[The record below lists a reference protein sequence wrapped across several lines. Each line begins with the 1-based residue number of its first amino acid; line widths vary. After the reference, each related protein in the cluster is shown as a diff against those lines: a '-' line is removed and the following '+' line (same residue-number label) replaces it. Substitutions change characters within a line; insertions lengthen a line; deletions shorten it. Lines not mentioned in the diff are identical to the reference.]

1 MWTQVI
7 SLFSLYQNLHRGSNK
22 DYTSGYQTLESHIL
36 IKKPT
41 GSPLETLSEE
51 NSWTANFGH
60 VNSKLK
66 TDFPFR
72 GNGDASPEVSKEKHF
87 QQKSNV
93 ESLFP

>member
-1 MWTQVI
+1 MDTGNLLIFTLSKLTQR
-7 SLFSLYQNLHRGSNK
+7 FKQGLHFWLPNTRITYL
-22 DYTSGYQTLESHIL
+22 D
-36 IKKPT
+36 KKPT

-51 NSWTANFGH
+51 NSRTANFGH

-93 ESLFP
+93 KSFFP